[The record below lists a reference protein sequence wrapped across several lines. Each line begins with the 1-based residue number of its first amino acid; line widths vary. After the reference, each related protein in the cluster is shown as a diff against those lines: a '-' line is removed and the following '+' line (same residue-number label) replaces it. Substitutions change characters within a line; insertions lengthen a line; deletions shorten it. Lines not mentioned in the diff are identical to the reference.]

1 MSIDQ
6 LRNYGLEKMTDDA
19 ISGFLATQS
28 DGVLG
33 LPTGGTP
40 YMIPISYAYDG
51 SRTLYFTY
59 LLGPTSEKRRLSE
72 QTDRARFLVY
82 SVETLFNWQ
91 SVLLEGTLSEKP
103 GPEWDEIEHLLDN
116 VWRPELLQRADLDG
130 GVAIYEFTIEEQSG
144 IRHTGLAPG
153 FREQGE

>member
-6 LRNYGLEKMTDDA
+6 LQNYGLEKMDDSA

-28 DGVLG
+28 NGVLG

-40 YMIPISYAYDG
+40 YLIPISYAYDG
-51 SRTLYFTY
+51 SRALYFTY

-91 SVLLEGTLSEKP
+91 SVALEGTLSEKP
-103 GPEWDEIEHLLDN
+103 ESEWGEIEHLLDN
-116 VWRPELLQRADLDG
+116 VWRPEILQRADLDG

-153 FREQGE
+153 FRERSE

>member
-6 LRNYGLEKMTDDA
+6 LQNYGLEKMDGSA

-28 DGVLG
+28 NGVLG

-51 SRTLYFTY
+51 NRTLYFTY
-59 LLGPTSEKRRLSE
+59 LLGRMSEKRRLSE

-91 SVLLEGTLSEKP
+91 SVLLEGTLSEL
-103 GPEWDEIEHLLDN
+103 PESEWGEIEHLLDN
-116 VWRPELLQRADLDG
+116 VWRPEILQRADLDG
-130 GVAIYEFTIEEQSG
+130 GVAIYAFTIEEQSG

-153 FREQGE
+153 FREPGE